1 MKNLIKIRLVLRIVI
16 LISFSVLFIEA
27 NLNTDK
33 NLKIDKKNS
42 KVEVTG
48 TSNLH
53 NWETKVTKADGE
65 LSVKVDENNNIT
77 GYNSINV
84 NFYSNSFSSGSSG
97 MDTKTSDALKSEKF
111 PVINFNS
118 QQISNVTVVNGKK
131 QLHAKG
137 KLTIDGISRQID
149 LNVLQT
155 EVGTGVVCFEGKQEI
170 KMTDYG
176 IVPPVA
182 LFGTVKAGDRVSIV
196 FKVYFNY

>member
-1 MKNLIKIRLVLRIVI
+1 M
-16 LISFSVLFIEA
+16 FIEA